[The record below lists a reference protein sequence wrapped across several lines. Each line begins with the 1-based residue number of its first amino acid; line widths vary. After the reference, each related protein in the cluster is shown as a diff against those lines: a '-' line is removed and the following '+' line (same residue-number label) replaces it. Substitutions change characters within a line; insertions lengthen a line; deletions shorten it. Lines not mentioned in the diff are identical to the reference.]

1 MSVAVTNGIRVA
13 VATRYLP
20 DHSQPEA
27 EKFVFAYDIT
37 ISNES
42 DEQAQL
48 LARHWII
55 QDATNFVDEVIGE
68 GVVGKTPILRP
79 GGTFFYTSFCPLR
92 TEWGVM
98 KGTYNMVRPDG
109 AEFEVVIAPF
119 ALLPPHLLN

>member
-1 MSVAVTNGIRVA
+1 MSVAITNGIRVA

-20 DHSQPEA
+20 DHSEPKE

-37 ISNES
+37 ISNEG

-68 GVVGKTPILRP
+68 GVVGKTPILQP
-79 GGTFFYTSFCPLR
+79 GRSFSYTSFCPLR

-98 KGTYNMVRPDG
+98 KGTYNMARPDG
-109 AEFEVVIAPF
+109 EEFEAVIAPF
-119 ALLPPHLLN
+119 ALMPPHLLN